1 MTPQGAVLVFWSSV
15 ALIAYGYL
23 GYPVLV
29 YLLGRLRGRPHLREE
44 ITPRISLL
52 VPAYNEGAVVRA
64 KIHNCTQ
71 LDYPREQLE
80 VFMASD
86 GSTDGTSELIAEAG
100 NAGLLRGVVYQQRR
114 GKAAVLND
122 LVAKASGEILVFS
135 DASTMLDRGSLRALA
150 SNFADA
156 RVGCVSGIYR
166 VVPGDRQGSGGAE
179 AVYWRYETFIRHA
192 EARLGSMLGAHGALY
207 AIRREL
213 FEPLDAGTRNEDF
226 ILPVIIL
233 MKGYRS
239 VYDIRAVATEDAG
252 EMTGFSRR
260 VSLAAGNYQQMALL
274 WKRGGWLRKP
284 FLVFQLW
291 SHKGLRLVTPLLL
304 LGMYLSNLWLV
315 SSAGY
320 RAVFAAQTVFFTA
333 ALLGAHPRLRRW
345 GRALVAAPYYFC
357 MAHAAGVVALQRMMW
372 GKTFAGQRAPSLL
385 SHRK

>member
-1 MTPQGAVLVFWSSV
+1 MGPYRRRTLWHDSAGLSSRWFPAPWSTPWPSCGGMDPPPVRSQTSSGGCFPGGRPSGHCRIDRWRPKPGMTPQGAVLVFWSSV

-52 VPAYNEGAVVRA
+52 
-64 KIHNCTQ
+64 
-71 LDYPREQLE
+71 
-80 VFMASD
+80 
-86 GSTDGTSELIAEAG
+86 
-100 NAGLLRGVVYQQRR
+100 
-114 GKAAVLND
+114 
-122 LVAKASGEILVFS
+122 
-135 DASTMLDRGSLRALA
+135 ALA

-304 LGMYLSNLWLV
+304 LGMYLSNLWLD
-315 SSAGY
+315 SSSGG
-320 RAVFAAQTVFFTA
+320 RAVFAPQTVFFTP
-333 ALLGAHPRLRRW
+333 ALLW
-345 GRALVAAPYYFC
+345 
-357 MAHAAGVVALQRMMW
+357 
-372 GKTFAGQRAPSLL
+372 
-385 SHRK
+385 